1 MQQIARRFRTW
12 LRDVRITFLPDRKYM
27 VGTILPALTKLKP
40 RRVLFVGVQRYT
52 FKYER
57 QFSAAVSEFW
67 TIDIASDTAEWG
79 STQHH
84 VIGDIVSADKH
95 FAPAF
100 FDIVVLNGIFG
111 HGVNTVADQ
120 DRAIAAIRAISTDRS
135 YLLVGWN
142 PGMSEDPLSLP
153 AIQSQYIHGQV
164 PGLPDRIDFRVSNH
178 TYDFFT
184 ARHPAA

>member
-1 MQQIARRFRTW
+1 
-12 LRDVRITFLPDRKYM
+12 
-27 VGTILPALTKLKP
+27 
-40 RRVLFVGVQRYT
+40 
-52 FKYER
+52 
-57 QFSAAVSEFW
+57 VSEFW